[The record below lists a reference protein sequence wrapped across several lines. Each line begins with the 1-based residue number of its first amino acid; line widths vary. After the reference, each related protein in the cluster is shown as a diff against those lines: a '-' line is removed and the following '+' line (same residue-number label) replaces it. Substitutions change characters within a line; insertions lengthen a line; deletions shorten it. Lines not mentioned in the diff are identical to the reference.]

1 MKKVIISIIVIVV
14 LLVIVGMNAGETVDE
29 FQQRTQEQITNLT
42 RSEKLQKIYK
52 DALKLSEPKVSGERP
67 NLGFFIDKVAD
78 ELDANNYPIDELVS
92 IMTSEENIDA
102 LVEEGI
108 DRKVALGILTY
119 MAIISPIAQGLEG
132 MSIYY
137 MPYQLDGIS
146 SFANLWDHIN
156 KYGIKDKK
164 AKKIYDRLQKS
175 RYAKNFDLGL

>member
-1 MKKVIISIIVIVV
+1 MKKIIISFIVIIV
-14 LLVIVGMNAGETVDE
+14 LLLLGINTEETVDE

-42 RSEKLQKIYK
+42 RSEKLQTIYK
-52 DALKLSEPKVSGERP
+52 DALKLSKPKVSGERP

-92 IMTSEENIDA
+92 IMTSDENIDA

-108 DRKVALGILTY
+108 DRKVATGILTY
-119 MAIISPIAQGLEG
+119 LAIISPIAQGLKG

-137 MPYQLDGIS
+137 IPYLPEGVS

-156 KYGIKDKK
+156 RYGIKDKATK
-164 AKKIYDRLQKS
+164 TIYDRLQKS